1 MKDPLL
7 SPIYGDVHGFPPA
20 ILTSGTRDLYL
31 SNTVRMYR
39 KLRAAGVEAVLQM
52 WEGQSHA
59 QYMLGDPNVPEIRE
73 YHDEV
78 ARFFD
83 QHLGR

>member
-1 MKDPLL
+1 M
-7 SPIYGDVHGFPPA
+7 HGFLPA
-20 ILTSGTRDLYL
+20 VLTSGTRDLYL
-31 SNTVRMYR
+31 SNTVRMHR
-39 KLRAAGVEAVLQM
+39 KLHAAGIEAVLQL

-59 QYMLGDPNVPEIRE
+59 QYMLADVNVPELRE

>member
-1 MKDPLL
+1 L
-7 SPIYGDVHGFPPA
+7 
-20 ILTSGTRDLYL
+20 
-31 SNTVRMYR
+31 
-39 KLRAAGVEAVLQM
+39 

-59 QYMLGDPNVPEIRE
+59 QYLSDINAPEVKE